1 MPETVNLLNSVF
13 LVAAGALIAVL
24 TNITTKWFQSRK
36 EIREL
41 KAKSYFERQVKSIGV
56 VSDRII
62 DIILYA
68 HFKLSELS
76 PAEHYVFAL
85 VMEEAENTSL
95 QQKHMEL
102 EKTIIV
108 ESLYLQERIEERLN
122 EFSMKLSMAKNC
134 EIHDQD
140 SEIKGMQASAYSG
153 VLKDAQD
160 ILNEVKQYVRQDY
173 LGINK

>member
-1 MPETVNLLNSVF
+1 
-13 LVAAGALIAVL
+13 
-24 TNITTKWFQSRK
+24 
-36 EIREL
+36 
-41 KAKSYFERQVKSIGV
+41 
-56 VSDRII
+56 
-62 DIILYA
+62 
-68 HFKLSELS
+68 
-76 PAEHYVFAL
+76 
-85 VMEEAENTSL
+85 MEEAENTSL

-108 ESLYLQERIEERLN
+108 ESLYLPERIEKRLN
-122 EFSMKLSMAKNC
+122 EFSMNLSMAKNS

-140 SEIKGMQASAYSG
+140 SEIKASQESAYSL